1 MNRKLVAYITRTIHS
16 IIPAFILLPVLRHL
30 FKIPYFGKKII
41 SSFDPNFIR
50 KYVSFKLSSKEMKF
64 KFKKSILIVN
74 IRDHIGY
81 RTYITGKPFEM
92 AVYHLA
98 NKLKPSG
105 RTIILDIGAN
115 IGTASVPVC
124 AENNFELIAVEPS
137 KENSAL
143 LLKNIFINKLKS
155 KIYCYALVSKV
166 TENYIKLFIN
176 KGNTGAN
183 SLSSLWNPSINL
195 DDNRLVEFVPCKTF
209 DEIFLEKNIDVKNII
224 ISKIDVEGVEEDVLN
239 GSRKFLEINTAP
251 ILLEYRND
259 IMKRDL
265 NTNLSK
271 VYKIL
276 SDLDYEI
283 YSVNNNNY
291 VLDKFIPSNSYEN
304 IIAIKRNCNL
314 LDYIK

>member
-1 MNRKLVAYITRTIHS
+1 MNRKLVAYITRTLHF
-16 IIPAFILLPVLRHL
+16 IISANILLPVLKNL
-30 FKIPYFGKKII
+30 YKVPYLGKKIV
-41 SSFDPNFIR
+41 SCFDPNFIR
-50 KYVSFKLSSKEMKF
+50 KYVSFNLGSKEILFNF
-64 KFKKSILIVN
+64 KNSNLLVN
-74 IRDHIGY
+74 ARDHIGY

-105 RTIILDIGAN
+105 RTIVLDIGAN

-143 LLKNIFINKLKS
+143 LLKNIFINKIKA
-155 KIYCYALVSKV
+155 KIYCYALVNKV

-183 SLSSLWNPSINL
+183 SLSSLWNPSVNL
-195 DDNRLVEFVPCKTF
+195 DENRLVEFVPCKTF
-209 DEIFLEKNIDVKNII
+209 DEIFLEKNIDVEKII
-224 ISKIDVEGVEEDVLN
+224 ISKIDVEGVEADVLN
-239 GSRKFLEINTAP
+239 GSRKFLELNTAP

-259 IMKRDL
+259 IMQRDL
-265 NTNLSK
+265 NTNLNN
-271 VYKIL
+271 VYNIL

-283 YSVNNNNY
+283 HSVNNNNY
-291 VLDKFIPSNSYEN
+291 LLDKFIPSNSYEN

-314 LDYIK
+314 QDYLK